1 MNDPYF
7 PALDSLE
14 NRLGD
19 ALGLAIGLI
28 RHPEK
33 LDNRTMA
40 TIEGAF
46 AQWCDKQIDDIANET
61 DSF

>member
-1 MNDPYF
+1 VNDPYS

-14 NRLGD
+14 NKLGD

-46 AQWCDKQIDDIANET
+46 AQWCDKQIDEMGNE
-61 DSF
+61 D